1 MISRLP
7 VPTLFVT
14 ALILVAVLLPGS
26 SLPDAPGIPGLDKMA
41 HFTLFLMLAV
51 AMQMDFSLAGA
62 RRLGLALVAVL
73 AFSALTEALQLM
85 VDGRSSEMLDM
96 VADMAGFITGLVWRR
111 RLAGLAVAGLEGAR
125 RVFGRRRNS

>member
-7 VPTLFVT
+7 LPTILVT

-26 SLPDAPGIPGLDKMA
+26 SLPDVPGIPGLDKMA

-51 AMQMDFSLAGA
+51 AIQLDFSPA
-62 RRLGLALVAVL
+62 RLRSLWLTVAVAL

-85 VDGRSSEMLDM
+85 VDGRSSELVDML
-96 VADMAGFITGLVWRR
+96 ADMAGF
-111 RLAGLAVAGLEGAR
+111 LAGIAFRRPLAAFALKIYTGAR
-125 RVFGRRRNS
+125 RAIRHRGAS

>member
-7 VPTLFVT
+7 VPTILVT

-26 SLPDAPGIPGLDKMA
+26 SLPDTPGIPGLDKLA

-51 AMQMDFSLAGA
+51 AIQLDYSPSGP
-62 RRLGLALVAVL
+62 RRIWVTIIAAL

-85 VDGRSSEMLDM
+85 VDGRSSELMDML
-96 VADMAGFITGLVWRR
+96 ADMAGF
-111 RLAGLAVAGLEGAR
+111 LAGMAAR
-125 RVFGRRRNS
+125 RPLAACTLKCYTGILSRLRRHGAS

>member
-7 VPTLFVT
+7 LPTILVT

-26 SLPDAPGIPGLDKMA
+26 SLPDDPGIPGLDKMA

-51 AMQMDFSLAGA
+51 AIQLDFSPA
-62 RRLGLALVAVL
+62 RPRSLWLTVAVAL

-85 VDGRSSEMLDM
+85 VDGRSSELVDML
-96 VADMAGFITGLVWRR
+96 ADMAGF
-111 RLAGLAVAGLEGAR
+111 LAGIAFRRPLAAFALKIYTGAR
-125 RVFGRRRNS
+125 RAIRHRGAS